1 MIIYAEVSCFIYDT
15 HSLKEKR
22 SVTKRIIHRIQNNFN
37 VSISEIA
44 YQELWQK
51 TMFGIVTISNEKVQA
66 ERLLDQCLGFID
78 SFPEIERTITEK
90 QWL

>member
-1 MIIYAEVSCFIYDT
+1 MILYAEVTCMVYNA
-15 HSLKEKR
+15 HSLKDKR
-22 SVTKRIIHRIQNNFN
+22 SVVKRIIHRIQNKRN
-37 VSISEIA
+37 VSISEIN

-51 TMFGIVTISNEKVQA
+51 TMFGIVTVSNEKVRA
-66 ERLLDQCLGFID
+66 ENQIDQCLQLID